1 MDDFYTQV
9 IIAIIKS
16 QEELIGSIAWDQASY
31 VDGLVVEGH
40 VVRIEASD
48 PEQSLN
54 DLVNQY
60 SFIFGPAAV
69 QVCISAARRVARTTD
84 SGVLPALLR

>member
-1 MDDFYTQV
+1 MDDFYTQIV
-9 IIAIIKS
+9 IAIIKS
-16 QEELIGSIAWDQASY
+16 QEELIGSIAWDQAAM
-31 VDGLVVEGH
+31 VDGLIVEGRE
-40 VVRIEASD
+40 VRFETSD
-48 PEQSLN
+48 PEQLVN

-69 QVCISAARRVARTTD
+69 QVCASAARRVARTSD